1 MALAQD
7 FSMPA
12 DVVAEHDELDAH
24 RPSQPRGRQSEE
36 GRLARMVR
44 ELHEL
49 EDDIAAKLTAA
60 ERLLMQLESRR
71 IHEDCGYASRAEFEH
86 RMMAGTPVLRAMREA
101 VPPSSMPSAKLSL
114 AKRDPAEARAR
125 QTKALTSIARA
136 LDRLRGLDR
145 EIYECATTAR
155 STLSAIEG
163 MRIFDECGY
172 VSFEEFLERAL
183 GPSPI
188 LASVVALVA
197 SMVSPLA
204 LPTGDQTGEPPAPT
218 DVSDRARSGVDDFPP
233 SPFADSSSLFEETP
247 PFAPSGDAGPPTG
260 PIATA
265 PEGLSGAEAAPAES
279 NGAAPPA
286 RRRFMGIL
294 VSVIV
299 CALAT
304 VAGAAAGVWSE
315 MATSAP
321 RPGESTADASAQAH
335 PSKATAAG
343 TGREPP
349 GAPGTP
355 GSDR

>member
-7 FSMPA
+7 FSMSA
-12 DVVAEHDELDAH
+12 AVVEEHDELD
-24 RPSQPRGRQSEE
+24 RPSQPRGRQPEE

-60 ERLLMQLESRR
+60 ERLLVQLESRR
-71 IHEDCGYASRAEFEH
+71 VHEDGGYASRAEFEH
-86 RMMAGTPVLRAMREA
+86 RMLAGTPVLRAMREA
-101 VPPSSMPSAKLSL
+101 APPSPTPSAKLSL

-197 SMVSPLA
+197 SMVSPA
-204 LPTGDQTGEPPAPT
+204 PLPTGHQAGEPPAPT
-218 DVSDRARSGVDDFPP
+218 DASDSARMGVDE
-233 SPFADSSSLFEETP
+233 SPFADSSSLFEAPP
-247 PFAPSGDAGPPTG
+247 PFAPSGDAGPATG
-260 PIATA
+260 PIATD
-265 PEGLSGAEAAPAES
+265 PEGISRAEAARPAES

-294 VSVIV
+294 VSVIL

-315 MATSAP
+315 MATSAL
-321 RPGESTADASAQAH
+321 RAGESTANASAQAH
-335 PSKATAAG
+335 PSKAMTARTGTAA
-343 TGREPP
+343 
-349 GAPGTP
+349 APAAAP
-355 GSDR
+355 EKGSAERH